1 MAATE
6 LASVDG
12 EITATDAATIPLRD
26 DGLYRGD
33 GVFEVIRLYGGEPFA
48 LGEHLDRL
56 ERSAAAIELP
66 VERAAIER
74 ELEALPGGL
83 RDRGGPASN
92 PADPRWTPD
101 PPHRS
106 ASRSW
111 KLGKARQ
118 RELLAH
124 A

>member
-33 GVFEVIRLYGGEPFA
+33 GVFEVIRLYDGVPFA

-56 ERSAAAIELP
+56 ERSAAAIELAI
-66 VERAAIER
+66 EREAIER
-74 ELEALPGGL
+74 ELEALLAAFGNEEAQL
-83 RDRGGPASN
+83 RILLTRGGRRILLTERLPDREARSGSR
-92 PADPRWTPD
+92 PSPTP
-101 PPHRS
+101 PP
-106 ASRSW
+106 
-111 KLGKARQ
+111 
-118 RELLAH
+118 
-124 A
+124 